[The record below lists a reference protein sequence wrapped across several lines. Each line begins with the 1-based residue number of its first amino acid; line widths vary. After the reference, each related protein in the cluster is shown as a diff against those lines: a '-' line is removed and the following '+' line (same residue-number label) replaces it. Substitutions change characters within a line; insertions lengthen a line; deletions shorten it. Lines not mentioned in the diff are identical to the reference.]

1 MATHKLK
8 DPSRFM
14 VLQKRC
20 DQCPFSKN
28 QTIVSDARLAEIKQG
43 LRRTNRPFVCHKAID
58 RDLVCRG
65 FYDTEANL
73 VVALAHMLG
82 RVEFVDGV
90 DSKHFPGAK
99 IA

>member
-1 MATHKLK
+1 MTTHKVK
-8 DPSRFM
+8 DPNRFL
-14 VLQKRC
+14 VAAKRC

-28 QTIVSDARLAEIKQG
+28 QTIVPPERLREIKQT
-43 LRRTNRPFVCHKAID
+43 LRRTNRPFFCHKVID

-82 RVEFVDGV
+82 RVEFVALDTPMAHDGQY
-90 DSKHFPGAK
+90 P
-99 IA
+99 